1 MSQHTPDLNKS
12 ASNASSNRGVPLI
25 PMSRIRTI
33 MKSSPEITNIN
44 QDTLYSVCKATV
56 CINQNNYLNL
66 ASLFL
71 SISLSSTF
79 IQELF
84 IQMVTKEAFKK
95 TNNKELELNYDNLAN
110 LVTKEE
116 RFQFL
121 SGN

>member
-56 CINQNNYLNL
+56 CIN
-66 ASLFL
+66 
-71 SISLSSTF
+71 
-79 IQELF
+79 
-84 IQMVTKEAFKK
+84 
-95 TNNKELELNYDNLAN
+95 
-110 LVTKEE
+110 
-116 RFQFL
+116 
-121 SGN
+121 